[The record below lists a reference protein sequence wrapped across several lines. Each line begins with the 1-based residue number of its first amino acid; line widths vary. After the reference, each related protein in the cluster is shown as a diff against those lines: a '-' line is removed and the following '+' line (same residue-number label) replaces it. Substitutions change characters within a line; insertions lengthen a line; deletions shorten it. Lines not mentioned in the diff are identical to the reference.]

1 MHCKKPIAIAL
12 AMAWGACAPWAPAFA
27 QQAVT
32 ANSNS
37 NATSNPTAD
46 AESKKTQQTS
56 KNAASVQLKEITV
69 TATRTSRELNDVPA
83 TITQI
88 SAEDL
93 ERKPARDLK
102 DLLDDELDV
111 SVKAAAPRF
120 TAAGSAAGRAGNE
133 SVNIRG
139 LEGNQVLMMVDG
151 VRLPNSF
158 SFGAFA
164 TGRGD
169 FLEMGTL
176 QGVDILRGASSTQ
189 YGSDGLAG
197 AVSFRTLMPSD
208 VLQAYGKNKT
218 VAGFARAA
226 YSSVDRA
233 WSGNVTAAAQHG
245 AWQSLIVL
253 NTRNGH
259 ESRNHADAQN
269 EADKLNSK
277 RTAPNPL
284 DFQSQAVLAKA
295 VFQANAE
302 HQFGMSID
310 AQQRQQKTE
319 VISARSP
326 APLSASSVLDLDAD
340 DQNERQKLAFQH
352 RYVANSATAQN
363 TWLQRA
369 ETQVYTQQAKVQ
381 QRSFED
387 RNTAVDRVRDNR
399 YRSQVS
405 GISSLMETRFP
416 EWKNHRLSYG
426 FDSSR
431 SVISAVRD
439 GTVPPYGES
448 FPTKPFPDTR
458 YSMSGAFVQSEID
471 TEQFSVIPAVRFD
484 HYRLQPDA
492 KAYTGGAVASLSDR
506 AFTPRLGVI
515 WRAATAFAPYAQIA
529 RGFRAPAPDQ
539 VNNGFTNLASGYSSI
554 GNPNLKAEHANSKE
568 LGIRGQIGG
577 LSYALTAFDNRY
589 DDFISQQ
596 VVKGVGTP
604 NNPLIFQFIN
614 LSKAHIRGTEAR
626 AQWQI
631 DAHWLAH
638 LGLSRLHGESEVNGK
653 SIALETI
660 NPGKLI
666 AGLRYEGAHFGGQIQ
681 AQHHAAKPAA
691 DIAPVGRPAS
701 AGFAPPA
708 YTLVNLSAYWKLDE
722 RLSLT
727 ARIDN
732 LFDRKYWRWS
742 DVRGL
747 ADNST
752 IKDAY
757 TGAGRQ
763 LQLSAQYSF

>member
-12 AMAWGACAPWAPAFA
+12 AMAWGACAPWESALA

-32 ANSNS
+32 VNS
-37 NATSNPTAD
+37 D
-46 AESKKTQQTS
+46 AEQKKLPQS
-56 KNAASVQLKEITV
+56 GKAASQSQLKEITV
-69 TATRTSRELNDVPA
+69 TATRTTREVDDVPA

-88 SAEDL
+88 STQDL
-93 ERKPARDLK
+93 ERKSARDLK
-102 DLLDDELDV
+102 DLLAAELDV
-111 SVKAAAPRF
+111 SVKASTPRF
-120 TAAGSAAGRAGNE
+120 TAAGSASGRAGNE
-133 SVNIRG
+133 SINIRG

-169 FLEMGTL
+169 FLEMGSL
-176 QGVDILRGASSTQ
+176 QGVDILRGATSTQ

-208 VLQAYGKNKT
+208 VLQANGQNKAQ
-218 VAGFARAA
+218 AGYLRSG

-233 WSGNVTAAAQHG
+233 WSNQVTGAAQQG

-253 NTRNGH
+253 NNRSGH
-259 ESRNHADAQN
+259 ETRNHADAQT
-269 EADKLNSK
+269 ELDSLNSK
-277 RTAPNPL
+277 RTAPNPV
-284 DFQSQAVLAKA
+284 DFQSQAVLAK
-295 VFQANAE
+295 VLFQADLE
-302 HQFGMSID
+302 HQFGLSLD

-326 APLSASSVLDLDAD
+326 TPLSATGVLDLDAD
-340 DQNERQKLAFQH
+340 DQSERQKLALQH
-352 RYVANSATAQN
+352 RYSASSHAAHN
-363 TWLQRA
+363 TWIQRA
-369 ETQVYTQQAKVQ
+369 ETQVYAQQAKVRQ
-381 QRSFED
+381 ISYED
-387 RNTAVDRVRDNR
+387 RNTAADRVRDNR
-399 YRSQVS
+399 YRSDVV
-405 GISSLMETRFP
+405 GISSLMESRFP
-416 EWKNHRLSYG
+416 DWKNQRLSYG
-426 FDSSR
+426 FDWSR
-431 SVISAVRD
+431 STISAVRD
-439 GTVPPYGES
+439 GTVPPYGET

-471 TEQFSVIPAVRFD
+471 TEQFSIIPALRFD
-484 HYRLQPDA
+484 HYQLQPNTT
-492 KAYTGGAVASLSDR
+492 AYTGGAVTQLSDQ

-554 GNPNLKAEHANSKE
+554 GNPNLKAEHAASKE
-568 LGIRGQIGG
+568 LGVRGQIGG
-577 LSYALTAFDNRY
+577 FKYVLTAFDNRY

-596 VVKGVGTP
+596 VVKGIGTP
-604 NNPLIFQFIN
+604 TNPLIFQFIN
-614 LSKAHIRGTEAR
+614 LSKAQLRGTEAR

-631 DAHWLAH
+631 DENWMAHA
-638 LGLSRLHGESEVNGK
+638 GIARLHGESDINGK
-653 SIALETI
+653 KQALESI

-666 AGLRYEGAHFGGQIQ
+666 LGLRYEAQQFGGQIQ
-681 AQHHAAKPAA
+681 AQHHSAKSRA
-691 DIAPVGRPAS
+691 DVAPVGNPAV

-708 YTLVNLSAYWKLDE
+708 YTVLNLSAYWKLDD
-722 RLSLT
+722 RFSIT
-727 ARIDN
+727 ARLDN
-732 LFDRKYWRWS
+732 ALDRKYWRWS

-747 ADNST
+747 ADTSA

-757 TGAGRQ
+757 TSAGRQ

>member
-12 AMAWGACAPWAPAFA
+12 AMAWGAFAPWESALA

-32 ANSNS
+32 VSS
-37 NATSNPTAD
+37 D
-46 AESKKTQQTS
+46 AASKKLPQSGKT
-56 KNAASVQLKEITV
+56 ASQIQSHIQLKEITV
-69 TATRTSRELNDVPA
+69 TATRTARELSDVPA

-88 SAEDL
+88 SAQDL
-93 ERKPARDLK
+93 ERKSARDLK
-102 DLLDDELDV
+102 DLLSDELDV
-111 SVKAAAPRF
+111 SVKAAPPRF
-120 TAAGSAAGRAGNE
+120 TAAGSASGRAGNE

-169 FLEMGTL
+169 FLDMGSL

-208 VLQAYGKNKT
+208 ILQSEGKTKNQ
-218 VAGFARAA
+218 AGYLRAG
-226 YSSVDRA
+226 YSGVDRA
-233 WSGNVTAAAQHG
+233 WSSNLTGAAQQG

-259 ESRNHADAQN
+259 ETRNHADAQS
-269 EADKLNSK
+269 EVDSLTSK
-277 RTAPNPL
+277 RTAPNPV
-284 DFQSQAVLAKA
+284 DFQSQAVLAK
-295 VFQANAE
+295 VLLQADAE
-302 HQFGMSID
+302 HQFGVSID

-319 VISARSP
+319 VISARSA

-340 DQNERQKLAFQH
+340 DQNQRSKLAFQH
-352 RYVANSATAQN
+352 RYSANNVSQGTQQN
-363 TWLQRA
+363 SYLQRA
-369 ETQVYTQQAKVQ
+369 ETQVYSQHATVQ
-381 QRSFED
+381 QRSYED
-387 RNTAVDRVRDNR
+387 RNSAADRVRDNH
-399 YRSQVS
+399 YRSDVL
-405 GISSLMETRFP
+405 GISSLMESRFP
-416 EWKNHRLSYG
+416 DWKNQRLSYG
-426 FDSSR
+426 FDWSR
-431 SVISAVRD
+431 SLISALRD

-458 YSMSGAFVQSEID
+458 TSMSGAFVQSEID
-471 TEQFSVIPAVRFD
+471 TEQFSVIPALRFD
-484 HYRLQPDA
+484 HYQLQPSA
-492 KAYTGGAVASLSDR
+492 KAYTGGVVTTLSDQ

-515 WRAATAFAPYAQIA
+515 WRATTAFAPYAQIA

-554 GNPNLKAEHANSKE
+554 GNPTLKAEHANSKE
-568 LGIRGQIGG
+568 LGVRGQIGG
-577 LSYALTAFDNRY
+577 FNYVLTAFDNRY

-596 VVKGVGTP
+596 IIKGAGTP
-604 NNPLIFQFIN
+604 TNPLIFQFIN
-614 LSKAHIRGTEAR
+614 LSKAQLRGAEAR

-631 DAHWLAH
+631 DAHWMAH
-638 LGLSRLHGESEVNGK
+638 AGISRLHGESEMKGK
-653 SIALETI
+653 KQALESV

-666 AGLRYEGAHFGGQIQ
+666 LGLRYEGTQFGGQIS
-681 AQHHAAKPAA
+681 AQHHAAKSRA
-691 DIAPVGRPAS
+691 DIAPVGNPAV

-708 YTLVNLSAYWKLDE
+708 YTVVNLHAYWKIGDSF
-722 RLSLT
+722 SLT

-732 LFDRKYWRWS
+732 VFDRKYWRWS
-742 DVRGL
+742 DVRGI
-747 ADNST
+747 ADTST

-757 TGAGRQ
+757 TSAGRQ
-763 LQLSAQYSF
+763 LQFSVQTSF